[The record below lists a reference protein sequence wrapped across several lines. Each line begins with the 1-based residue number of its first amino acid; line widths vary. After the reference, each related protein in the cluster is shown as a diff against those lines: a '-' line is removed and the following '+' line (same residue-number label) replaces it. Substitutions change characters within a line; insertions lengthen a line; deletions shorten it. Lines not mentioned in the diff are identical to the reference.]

1 MSRPTPEYQR
11 AYRAKQHRNP
21 KHAEVQAVLN
31 LWQLGSKQSESIDGA
46 AKRKQKPGDPGPDR

>member
-1 MSRPTPEYQR
+1 MTRPTPEYQR
-11 AYRAKQHRNP
+11 MCRARYKRNP

-31 LWQLGSKQSESIDGA
+31 LWSLGKQPENTDGA